1 MVTAGSRV
9 HVAEKVLSRE
19 MRGGMIILNAATG
32 CYFQPDAAGATIW
45 RLIEKH
51 GSVDAIVQTL
61 AAEHDLPAAHLEPD
75 VLAFIDAAIGR
86 DLLTVGAEARTVP
99 DDADPGDAILQVGR
113 SRLAV
118 ARPLDSMRIA
128 FERDDYVRLPDFM
141 TPPVLEL
148 LAGSVERGE
157 FVGRSHDGI
166 GTELCLVSGF
176 ATAALQLVSNDPAL
190 LDAISAIAGCGP
202 LGSFDGRVY
211 RMVPGAGHY
220 DSWHSDVGENRCVAL
235 SINLSRQAYEGGVL
249 QLRHASAS
257 EPQHEV
263 PNAGFGSA
271 VLFRV
276 SPALRHRVTA
286 VGGTAPRTAYAGWFR
301 SAPDFEELFFASL
314 AKT

>member
-1 MVTAGSRV
+1 
-9 HVAEKVLSRE
+9 VLSRE
-19 MRGGMIILNAATG
+19 MRSGLIILNAATG
-32 CYFQPDAAGATIW
+32 CYFQPDSAGASIW
-45 RLIEKH
+45 RLIEMH
-51 GSVDAIVQTL
+51 GRVDAIVQTL
-61 AAEHDLPAAHLEPD
+61 ASEHDLPASDIEPD

-86 DLLTVGAEARTVP
+86 DLLTVDSEDRTP
-99 DDADPGDAILQVGR
+99 EDADPRGAILQVDR
-113 SRLAV
+113 SSLAI
-118 ARPLDSMRIA
+118 AAPLDSLRTA
-128 FERDDYVRLPDFM
+128 FERDDYVRLPDVM

-148 LAGSVERGE
+148 LAGSVEQGE
-157 FVGRSHDGI
+157 FVARSHDGI

-176 ATAALQLVSNDPAL
+176 ATAALQLVTNDPAL
-190 LDAISAIAGCGP
+190 LEAISTIAGCGS

-220 DSWHSDVGENRCVAL
+220 DSWHSDVGENRRVAL
-235 SINLSRQAYEGGVL
+235 SVNLSREAYDGGVL
-249 QLRHASAS
+249 QIRRASVS

-263 PNAGFGSA
+263 SNAGFGSA

-301 SAPDFEELFFASL
+301 SAPDFDELFFASL

>member
-1 MVTAGSRV
+1 MLTAGSFV
-9 HVAEKVLSRE
+9 HVAEEVLSRE
-19 MRGGMIILNAATG
+19 MRGGLIILNAATG
-32 CYFQPDAAGATIW
+32 CYFQPDAAGACIW
-45 RLIEKH
+45 RLIETH
-51 GSVDAIVQTL
+51 SRVDAIVQTL
-61 AAEHDLPAAHLEPD
+61 AGEHDVLGADLEPD
-75 VLAFIDAAIGR
+75 VLAFIDAAIDR
-86 DLLTVGAEARTVP
+86 DLVIVEAGPPRVP
-99 DDADPGDAILQVGR
+99 EDADAHDAILQVGR
-113 SRLAV
+113 SKLAI
-118 ARPLDSMRIA
+118 AAPLDSLRTA

-141 TPPVLEL
+141 TRRFLEL
-148 LAGSVERGE
+148 LAGSIEQGE

-166 GTELCLVSGF
+166 GTELCLVSGL
-176 ATAALQLVSNDPAL
+176 ATAALQLVFNDPAL
-190 LDAISAIAGCGP
+190 LDAISAIAECGP
-202 LGSFDGRVY
+202 LRSFEGRVY

-235 SINLSRQAYEGGVL
+235 SVNLSRQAYEGGVL
-249 QLRHASAS
+249 QIRQASAS

-263 PNAGFGSA
+263 PNARCGSA